1 MNVTQCQ
8 DKNKNKLKGG
18 IFLNN
23 SELETVAKEER
34 NAYFREYRKKNKKR
48 IAEHQKR
55 YWQKKAE
62 QKIQAEAEAE
72 AEN

>member
-1 MNVTQCQ
+1 MTKSQ

-18 IFLNN
+18 KSVSNE
-23 SELETVAKEER
+23 ELEKIAKEER

-55 YWQKKAE
+55 YWQKKAKKKKKAAAE
-62 QKIQAEAEAE
+62 SEAEAE
-72 AEN
+72 K

>member
-1 MNVTQCQ
+1 MSNE
-8 DKNKNKLKGG
+8 
-18 IFLNN
+18 
-23 SELETVAKEER
+23 ELEKMAKDER

-62 QKIQAEAEAE
+62 EKKKAEAEE
-72 AEN
+72 K